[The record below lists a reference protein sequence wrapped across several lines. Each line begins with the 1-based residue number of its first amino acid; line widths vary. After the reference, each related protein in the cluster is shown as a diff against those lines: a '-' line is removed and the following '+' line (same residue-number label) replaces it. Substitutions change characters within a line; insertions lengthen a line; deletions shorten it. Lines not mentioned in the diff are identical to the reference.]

1 VLLCGPDGM
10 GFCTWQDGGVYDSDV
25 SNLTIASREAAKA
38 VAPGK
43 RKKSAKSKAAAK
55 KAKAKAAAAKAKA
68 AAKADDDDDD
78 DSSDDTGESSEEEGE
93 EVDDKGGVPVEDGE
107 GAAEGGPMEPKV
119 AEVPQ
124 VPEDQPP
131 RVKVESEQLM
141 PAVQIKSEL
150 PQQLASESKP
160 VSTVDFPTMHCQL
173 HSTSP
178 HDADQS
184 VPLEPGPHGLLIAKF
199 GELVHK
205 PELSNLMLAVPPPSP
220 HKKRPAAAVAK
231 KPAACILPETDAA
244 EVEAA
249 EAEAE
254 AALPG
259 ADYGAP
265 VAADYGAPANDYG
278 VMWYKRSRAIGIR
291 QKFGS
296 KAQVF
301 SFGGK
306 SSPKTERELK
316 DFAEVLVK
324 DLRAGASV
332 AATRNKGRK
341 FACHASQ
348 KTSSSLHVSLV

>member
-1 VLLCGPDGM
+1 
-10 GFCTWQDGGVYDSDV
+10 
-25 SNLTIASREAAKA
+25 
-38 VAPGK
+38 
-43 RKKSAKSKAAAK
+43 
-55 KAKAKAAAAKAKA
+55 
-68 AAKADDDDDD
+68 
-78 DSSDDTGESSEEEGE
+78 
-93 EVDDKGGVPVEDGE
+93 
-107 GAAEGGPMEPKV
+107 
-119 AEVPQ
+119 
-124 VPEDQPP
+124 
-131 RVKVESEQLM
+131 
-141 PAVQIKSEL
+141 
-150 PQQLASESKP
+150 
-160 VSTVDFPTMHCQL
+160 MHCQL

-184 VPLEPGPHGLLIAKF
+184 VPLEPGPHGPLIAKF

-231 KPAACILPETDAA
+231 KPAACILPKAETDTA
-244 EVEAA
+244 EVEAAKA

-254 AALPG
+254 AALLG

-265 VAADYGAPANDYG
+265 VAADYGAPANHYG

-332 AATRNKGRK
+332 AATRNKGKK

-348 KTSSSLHVSLV
+348 KTSSSLRVSLV